1 MTLTP
6 GEALGADRLLT
17 HARQLYHNL
26 AGELAK
32 ALRVLNSGVEDE
44 AAKGRADT
52 IRAHRKALQTVLDL
66 ELQLARDTGK
76 AETTHEIDIEAART
90 EIHRRLARLAISGGD

>member
-6 GEALGADRLLT
+6 GEALGAERLLT

-26 AGELAK
+26 ANELAK
-32 ALRVLNSGVEDE
+32 ALRVLNTGAEDD

-52 IRAHRKALQTVLDL
+52 IRAHRKALQTVLEL
-66 ELQLARDTGK
+66 ELQFAK
-76 AETTHEIDIEAART
+76 ESPKSETMHEINIEAARA
-90 EIHRRLARLAISGGD
+90 EIYRRLARLAITGGD